1 MLQDVKVQGP
11 TKITLTLGLNAH
23 KYRKAKHIHAYR
35 SKDPVTVLKD
45 WGKNVGKAGS
55 MVIVGGDDDVYTC
68 EQVTYIHIHWC
79 ITDPRTCVCM

>member
-1 MLQDVKVQGP
+1 LAVLQDVKVQGP

-68 EQVTYIHIHWC
+68 EQVRSQYI
-79 ITDPRTCVCM
+79 P